1 MMPSQIRILGLL
13 PFASGVLSQSLS
25 DFPQD
30 DVNSGKVLE
39 DLSKQAFDNAWTR
52 LEQNGTPECN
62 VDNVKIYKEWLDV
75 ILPISIL

>member
-1 MMPSQIRILGLL
+1 MPSLIRVLGLL
-13 PFASGVLSQSLS
+13 PFASGVLPQSLS

-30 DVNSGKVLE
+30 EVNSGKVLE

-62 VDNVKIYKEWLDV
+62 VDNVKIYREWSV
-75 ILPISIL
+75 AILPMLIL